1 MQHEQLTRQIIACAF
16 TVHNALGGGFLESVY
31 EKAFALELK
40 ARGIAFETQVKIPV
54 NYRGERVGNFVGD
67 VLVCQVV
74 LCELKATESLALIH
88 EVQLV
93 NYLKATGLDIGLL
106 INFGPQKVEV
116 KRKYRQLT
124 T

>member
-1 MQHEQLTRQIIACAF
+1 MQHEELTRQIIACAF
-16 TVHNALGGGFLESVY
+16 TVHNSLGGGFLESVY

-40 ARGIAFETQVKIPV
+40 AKGIAFETQVKIPV
-54 NYRGERVGNFVGD
+54 DYRGERVGNFVGD
-67 VLVCQVV
+67 VLVRQVV
-74 LCELKATESLALIH
+74 LCELKATESLALIY

>member
-116 KRKYRQLT
+116 KRKYRHLT

>member
-93 NYLKATGLDIGLL
+93 NYL
-106 INFGPQKVEV
+106 
-116 KRKYRQLT
+116 
-124 T
+124 